1 MNIGILLFHE
11 VNEFDVVIPYSILRN
26 AVNAANRAEEVHVFT
41 LAKSRNSVQ
50 TSNDLTI
57 TPLYAFASAPP
68 LDMLIVPGGR
78 GIDKALRDRAV
89 AAYLPSVIPSLKL
102 SIGISSGAL
111 LLGHYGLLRGMAA
124 TTHPDLYERL
134 EDYEVLRVVN
144 ERIVED
150 DKVWTCNGS
159 SAAMELAFGLATLLF
174 GDEVGQKVKQ
184 LLNVE
189 ISQGQLF

>member
-26 AVNAANRAEEVHVFT
+26 AVNAADKANEMHVFT

-68 LDMLIVPGGR
+68 LDILVVPGGK
-78 GIDKALRDRAV
+78 GIDKALKDKAL
-89 AAYLPSVIPSLKL
+89 AAYLPNTIDNLKL
-102 SIGISSGAL
+102 SVGISSGAL
-111 LLGHYGLLRGMAA
+111 LLGHYGILRGKVA

-134 EDYEVLRVVN
+134 EDYDVLRVAH
-144 ERIVED
+144 ERIIED

-159 SAAMELAFGLATLLF
+159 SAGMELAFGLATTLF
-174 GDEVGQKVKQ
+174 GNEISQHVKKQ
-184 LLNVE
+184 LNVE
-189 ISQGQLF
+189 MSQGQLF